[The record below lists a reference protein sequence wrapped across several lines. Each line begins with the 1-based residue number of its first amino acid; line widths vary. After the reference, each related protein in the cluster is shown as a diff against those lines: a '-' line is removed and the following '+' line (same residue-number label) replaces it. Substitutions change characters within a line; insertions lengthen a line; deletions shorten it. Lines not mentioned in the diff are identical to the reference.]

1 MGRTERLYKIQR
13 LLESGRLVSSGEFLA
28 ALEVSRATF
37 RRDLSYLRDRLGA
50 PIEWDPESQGYRLFH
65 AASSASGKYGL
76 PGLWLNEQ
84 EIHGLL
90 AGIQLFSSLE
100 MQGLIAG
107 QIKPLR
113 ERLEMLLGQGG
124 IAAAELQR
132 RIHLVPMGQRKTASP
147 LFQVIAQCLMVRKR
161 IHMRY
166 LSRRDGEI
174 SAREVSPQRLTYYR
188 DNWYLDAFCHWRDD
202 LRSFALD
209 SIEDV
214 RMSDKPAV
222 SLDDEVL
229 RQECDS
235 SYGIFGGRQTQ
246 IAKLLFSPFRA
257 RWVAKEIWHP
267 DQKGT
272 MREDGS
278 YLLEVPYADDRE
290 LLLDILRQGKEVE
303 VIEPLSLRQKLHE
316 ELMRASEIYIAKE

>member
-1 MGRTERLYKIQR
+1 M
-13 LLESGRLVSSGEFLA
+13 
-28 ALEVSRATF
+28 
-37 RRDLSYLRDRLGA
+37 
-50 PIEWDPESQGYRLFH
+50 
-65 AASSASGKYGL
+65 
-76 PGLWLNEQ
+76 
-84 EIHGLL
+84 
-90 AGIQLFSSLE
+90 
-100 MQGLIAG
+100 
-107 QIKPLR
+107 
-113 ERLEMLLGQGG
+113 
-124 IAAAELQR
+124 
-132 RIHLVPMGQRKTASP
+132 
-147 LFQVIAQCLMVRKR
+147 
-161 IHMRY
+161 
-166 LSRRDGEI
+166 
-174 SAREVSPQRLTYYR
+174 
-188 DNWYLDAFCHWRDD
+188 
-202 LRSFALD
+202 RSFALD